1 MIAFDTTALSLV
13 WVPGATARNRRT
25 QKPIKYAKE
34 RLEALIDRIAADD
47 DVILIPTPV
56 LSEVIVKIPSK
67 AHELIEYIRSS
78 PWFRVESF
86 DAAAAL
92 ELGLR
97 TEKAIS
103 DGDKREGINDATWT
117 KIKFDRQII
126 SIAMVNNASK
136 IISDDGD
143 IAAIGERC
151 NFPVKS
157 IGDLPIPEHLIPPP
171 LLAKLEEEDENEGT
185 SDTGRPEAP
194 QPVPSIVP
202 GGHSRHPDNQS
213 AVVAA
218 EKFEDEAAEKH

>member
-25 QKPIKYAKE
+25 QKPIKHAKE
-34 RLEALIDRIAADD
+34 RLEALIDRIAAND

-78 PWFRVESF
+78 PWYRVESF

-97 TEKAIS
+97 TAKAIS

-126 SIAMVNNASK
+126 SIAMVNNASE

-143 IAAIGERC
+143 IAAIGERW

-157 IGDLPIPEHLIPPP
+157 IEDLPIPEHLIPPP
-171 LLAKLEEEDENEGT
+171 LLAKLEEEDENEG
-185 SDTGRPEAP
+185 A
-194 QPVPSIVP
+194 
-202 GGHSRHPDNQS
+202 S
-213 AVVAA
+213 AT
-218 EKFEDEAAEKH
+218 DR

>member
-1 MIAFDTTALSLV
+1 VIAFDTTALSLV
-13 WVPGATARNRRT
+13 WIAGATARNRRT
-25 QKPIKYAKE
+25 RKPIKHAKE
-34 RLEALIDRIAADD
+34 RLEALIERIAADND
-47 DVILIPTPV
+47 LILIPTPV

-97 TEKAIS
+97 TAKAIS
-103 DGDKREGINDATWT
+103 DGDKREGMNDATWT

-126 SIAMVNNASK
+126 SIAVVNGASE

-143 IAAIGERC
+143 IAAIGERW

-157 IGDLPIPEHLIPPP
+157 IEDLPIPEHLIPPP
-171 LLAKLEEEDENEGT
+171 LLAKLEDEDDNEDASWTSEEKL
-185 SDTGRPEAP
+185 P
-194 QPVPSIVP
+194 
-202 GGHSRHPDNQS
+202 
-213 AVVAA
+213 
-218 EKFEDEAAEKH
+218 